1 MLFYFDT
8 ADRKGRQGFR
18 RIEAGPD
25 HAPYGLFCVAA
36 GHQLGFNDLKAI
48 EVAGYVNAI
57 AGKGPEPFSFRKGL
71 RIQTLVETIQ
81 TSSREQ
87 RWLDVQ

>member
-1 MLFYFDT
+1 M
-8 ADRKGRQGFR
+8 
-18 RIEAGPD
+18 
-25 HAPYGLFCVAA
+25 AA

-57 AGKGPEPFSFRKGL
+57 AGKGPEPYNFRADL

-81 TSSREQ
+81 MSSNAGH
-87 RWLDVQ
+87 WLDVA